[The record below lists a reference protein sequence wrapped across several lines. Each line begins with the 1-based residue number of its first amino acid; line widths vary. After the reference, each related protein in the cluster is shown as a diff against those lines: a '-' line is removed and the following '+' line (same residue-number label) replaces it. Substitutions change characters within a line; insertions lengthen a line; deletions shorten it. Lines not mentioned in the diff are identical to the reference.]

1 MHALVTGDG
10 KLDNTYDNTY
20 NQSDENNLQYYS
32 YSDMDL
38 FEKLVQITP
47 N

>member
-10 KLDNTYDNTY
+10 NLDSIYDNTY
-20 NQSDENNLQYYS
+20 NVSDENNLQYYS

-38 FEKLVQITP
+38 FEELV
-47 N
+47 